1 MVLPPRPPACSSLPR
16 WELGRL
22 SPLPQYTLVL
32 PAIKTIVW
40 LSVCLM
46 LALGKQGYIFI
57 VFWSSAETKEGIG
70 TLGWARGNPGKTFP
84 RGLTWSAH
92 AWRQPLDGVPLLPAV
107 CS

>member
-1 MVLPPRPPACSSLPR
+1 MVLSPRPPACSSLP
-16 WELGRL
+16 WLELGRL

-46 LALGKQGYIFI
+46 PALGRQGYIFL
-57 VFWSSAETKEGIG
+57 VFWNSAETEERIG

-84 RGLTWSAH
+84 GGSHLESTCLETG
-92 AWRQPLDGVPLLPAV
+92 P
-107 CS
+107 